1 MTTPVGKTYLPTFD
15 RELSKVC
22 DYATKHATIILAAVA
37 ILSPA
42 DAATM
47 GVAIANIQAACA
59 LVGRI
64 HRIQDPDFQDNTAN
78 GV

>member
-1 MTTPVGKTYLPTFD
+1 MTTPAGKTYLPTFD
-15 RELSKVC
+15 KELTKVC

-42 DAATM
+42 DATAM

-64 HRIQDPDFQDNTAN
+64 HRIQDPNYGDNLAD
-78 GV
+78 